1 MSVMGGG
8 ISSIDASASIGSS
21 HAWVV
26 LGLIDMFCPSGGGVG
41 GSTVSESGS
50 CLSYRSAVTG
60 LGCGDEATGPDALED
75 GGGGAGR
82 FQVVVNSTGGGMAT
96 YRVL

>member
-26 LGLIDMFCPSGGGVG
+26 LGLIDMFCPSGGGIG

-50 CLSYRSAVTG
+50 CLSYSSAVTG
-60 LGCGDEATGPDALED
+60 LGRGDEATGPDAFED
-75 GGGGAGR
+75 GGGGVGR

-96 YRVL
+96 YLVL